1 MVVVENDEL
10 IFRILLK
17 QTLTHLKILIEI
29 NFLLCG
35 MILSYYVTSTIWI
48 ILQKNDSQ
56 IQILFLLY
64 EFLNLSKTG
73 LSFGRELLCF

>member
-29 NFLLCG
+29 KSLLYG
-35 MILSYYVTSTIWI
+35 RILSYYVTSTIWI

-56 IQILFLLY
+56 AQILFLLY
-64 EFLNLSKTG
+64 EFLNS
-73 LSFGRELLCF
+73 